1 MFGINGETRV
11 LKRFWLEITRVAF
24 KVVVLYKYF
33 PYAGLNEV
41 FQTNITKLVN
51 HYQYKKNIKYKFKTQ
66 LLPPANAKCTRAIAL
81 NYYTIEAH

>member
-33 PYAGLNEV
+33 PYAGPNEV
-41 FQTNITKLVN
+41 FQLNITKLVN
-51 HYQYKKNIKYKFKTQ
+51 PFLDHYQYKKNNQNIKIQ
-66 LLPPANAKCTRAIAL
+66 N
-81 NYYTIEAH
+81 TITSSS